1 MLTYLIL
8 GMTYAFAAAVEPG
21 PLQAYL
27 ISQTLSHGWRRTL
40 PAAFSPLISDGP
52 VIALALLVL
61 SRVPAWL
68 AQGLRLAGGVFVLY
82 LAWGAVKAWRR
93 YDATDIGR
101 APSKRQSVLS
111 AALVNL
117 LNPNPYI
124 SWSLVLGPLLLKGWR
139 EAPAHGL
146 ALLAGFYSVM
156 VLSLASTIALF
167 AAARNLGPRVNRV
180 LIGLAAVALAC
191 FGCYLLWSGAGG
203 LRGERAGS
211 VAEPYLGRIKAHAV
225 ALSSNG

>member
-1 MLTYLIL
+1 MPTYLIL
-8 GMTYAFAAAVEPG
+8 GMAYAFAAAVQPG
-21 PLQAYL
+21 PLQTYL
-27 ISQTLSHGWRRTL
+27 ISQTLRHGWRRTL

-52 VIALALLVL
+52 VIALAVLVL

-68 AQGLRLAGGVFVLY
+68 AQDLRLAGGVYVLY

-93 YDATDIGR
+93 YDATDMAG
-101 APSKRQSVLS
+101 APSKQQSVLS

-124 SWSLVLGPLLLKGWR
+124 GWSLVLGPLLLKGWR
-139 EAPAHGL
+139 EAPAHGV
-146 ALLAGFYSVM
+146 ALLAGFYGVM
-156 VLSLASTIALF
+156 VLSLAGTIALF

-180 LIGLAAVALAC
+180 LIGLASVALAC

-203 LRGERAGS
+203 WW
-211 VAEPYLGRIKAHAV
+211 AH
-225 ALSSNG
+225 

>member
-8 GMTYAFAAAVEPG
+8 GMTYAFAAAVQPG
-21 PLQAYL
+21 PLQTYL

-52 VIALALLVL
+52 VIVLVLLVL
-61 SRVPAWL
+61 SRVPAGL
-68 AQGLRLAGGVFVLY
+68 TQCLRLAGGVFVLY

-93 YDATDIGR
+93 YDAKDVAR
-101 APSKRQSVLS
+101 APSKRQSVLR
-111 AALVNL
+111 AAVVNL

-139 EAPAHGL
+139 EAPAHGV
-146 ALLAGFYSVM
+146 ALLAGFYGVM
-156 VLSLASTIALF
+156 VLSLAGTIALF

-180 LIGLAAVALAC
+180 LIGVSSMALAG
-191 FGCYLLWSGAGG
+191 FGSYLLWAGVGG
-203 LRGERAGS
+203 LR
-211 VAEPYLGRIKAHAV
+211 
-225 ALSSNG
+225 

>member
-21 PLQAYL
+21 PLQTYL

-52 VIALALLVL
+52 VIALVLLVL

-82 LAWGAVKAWRR
+82 LAWGAVKAWRM
-93 YDATDIGR
+93 YNVTHMAQ
-101 APSKRQSVLS
+101 APSKRQSVLR
-111 AALVNL
+111 AALVNV

-139 EAPAHGL
+139 EAPAHGV
-146 ALLAGFYSVM
+146 ALLAGFYGVM
-156 VLSLASTIALF
+156 VLSLAGTIALF
-167 AAARNLGPRVNRV
+167 AAAKNLGPRVNRA
-180 LIGLAAVALAC
+180 LIGLSSVALAC
-191 FGCYLLWSGAGG
+191 FGCYLLSPGAGG
-203 LRGERAGS
+203 LVARATTT
-211 VAEPYLGRIKAHAV
+211 L
-225 ALSSNG
+225 

>member
-8 GMTYAFAAAVEPG
+8 GMTYAFAAAVQPG
-21 PLQAYL
+21 PLQTYL

-52 VIALALLVL
+52 VIALVLLVL
-61 SRVPAWL
+61 TRVPAWL

-93 YDATDIGR
+93 YDPQDATR
-101 APSKRQSVLS
+101 APSKRQSVLR

-124 SWSLVLGPLLLKGWR
+124 GWSLVLGPLLLKGWR
-139 EAPAHGL
+139 EAPADGV
-146 ALLAGFYSVM
+146 ALLAGFYGTM
-156 VLSLASTIALF
+156 VLSLAGTIALF

-180 LIGLAAVALAC
+180 LVGLASVALAC
-191 FGCYLLWSGAGG
+191 FGCYLLWSGTRG
-203 LRGERAGS
+203 L
-211 VAEPYLGRIKAHAV
+211 
-225 ALSSNG
+225 